1 MEFGNKAIYDGRFC
15 GNILVV
21 GTTACGKTY
30 LLQKLGFNK
39 FFGKLVKI
47 EWVIGIET
55 DEQREAEIQSCFSN
69 EVEFDLATGPSDL
82 VSLIEKFK
90 LRTRDITNNE
100 SNSVFGEQWITFLW
114 TTSWVLLTI
123 VKNCRIFSSLQ
134 KISIPLYLC
143 VLCNNTRESNLE
155 KDFITN

>member
-100 SNSVFGEQWITFLW
+100 SNSVFGE
-114 TTSWVLLTI
+114 
-123 VKNCRIFSSLQ
+123 
-134 KISIPLYLC
+134 KISMDRLLVMDDVSCIAD
-143 VLCNNTRESNLE
+143 N
-155 KDFITN
+155 